1 MNFSKILAPAA
12 IVVFTIG
19 AWQAFQWAGIAL
31 AVGGVV
37 MWVLLH
43 FTRLITILK
52 KAADRPIGH
61 VASAVM
67 LNAKL
72 KKGVSL
78 MHVIAMT
85 RALGQLQSP
94 KDTQPEIFS
103 WTDAGQSTVTCTFVG
118 GKLSDWQLSRPAATS
133 DADNGTGTGTGTV
146 TATATGTDAGTN
158 ADSHAPTS
166 PAPSA
171 PA

>member
-1 MNFSKILAPAA
+1 MRSRQAIKAQSAPMNFSKVIAPLA
-12 IVVFTIG
+12 IIIFTIG

-37 MWVLLH
+37 MWILLH
-43 FTRLITILK
+43 FTRMVTILK

-72 KKGVSL
+72 KKGVNL

-85 RALGQLQSP
+85 RSLGQLQTA
-94 KDTQPEIFS
+94 KDAQPEVFT
-103 WTDAGQSTVTCTFVG
+103 WTDDSQSVVTCTFVG
-118 GKLSDWQLSRPAATS
+118 GKLTEWTLQRPEQVS
-133 DADNGTGTGTGTV
+133 L
-146 TATATGTDAGTN
+146 
-158 ADSHAPTS
+158 
-166 PAPSA
+166 
-171 PA
+171 

>member
-1 MNFSKILAPAA
+1 MNFNKIFAPLA
-12 IVVFTIG
+12 ILVFTFG

-37 MWVLLH
+37 MWILLH
-43 FTRLITILK
+43 FTRMMTILK

-72 KKGVSL
+72 KKGVNL

-85 RALGQLQSP
+85 RSLGQLLTE
-94 KDTQPEIFS
+94 KDAQPEIFT
-103 WTDAGQSTVTCTFVG
+103 WTDSGDSVVTCTFVD
-118 GKLSDWQLSRPAATS
+118 GKLTEWALVRPEVGAAES
-133 DADNGTGTGTGTV
+133 N
-146 TATATGTDAGTN
+146 
-158 ADSHAPTS
+158 P
-166 PAPSA
+166 
-171 PA
+171 

>member
-1 MNFSKILAPAA
+1 MNFTKIIAPLA
-12 IVVFTIG
+12 ILVFTIG

-31 AVGGVV
+31 ALGGVV

-43 FTRLITILK
+43 FTRMVTILK
-52 KAADRPIGH
+52 KAANRPIGH

-72 KKGVSL
+72 KKGVTL

-85 RALGQLQSP
+85 RSLGLLQTE

-103 WTDAGQSTVTCTFVG
+103 WTDTSQSVVTCTFVG
-118 GKLSDWQLSRPAATS
+118 GKLTEWALHRPEQ
-133 DADNGTGTGTGTV
+133 V
-146 TATATGTDAGTN
+146 
-158 ADSHAPTS
+158 S
-166 PAPSA
+166 P
-171 PA
+171 

>member
-1 MNFSKILAPAA
+1 MNFTKILAPLA
-12 IVVFTIG
+12 ILVFTIG

-31 AVGGVV
+31 AAGGVV

-43 FTRLITILK
+43 FTRMVTILK

-72 KKGVSL
+72 KKGVNL

-85 RALGQLQSP
+85 RSLGQLLTE
-94 KDTQPEIFS
+94 KDAQPEIFT
-103 WTDAGQSTVTCTFVG
+103 WTDASDSVVTCTFVG
-118 GKLSDWQLSRPAATS
+118 GKLTEWALVRPKVGS
-133 DADNGTGTGTGTV
+133 EESN
-146 TATATGTDAGTN
+146 
-158 ADSHAPTS
+158 P
-166 PAPSA
+166 
-171 PA
+171 